1 MEARSLTRD
10 NMRTAGLPAICALP
24 KLIESVGRSNFSGHI
39 FSFARDICQADH
51 FTAFLQD
58 GAQRMHTIVAENV
71 GVLPVAQERA
81 VRYRTSY
88 WPHDPIESVLSQ
100 IPEGD
105 CWIVKSKAQEIEHS
119 SYRQDCYGS
128 VQLDKRIALSQTCD
142 GRRLRLHF
150 YRRSRQDFQPDEE
163 ARIADHAELLMSI
176 VRRHAE
182 VLDNATDA
190 DHEQTFKNRFGTL
203 APSLSDREREVC
215 ALIAVGLSSE
225 GIALRLNISINTVLT
240 YRKRAYS
247 RLRISSQNE
256 LMRLVLS

>member
-1 MEARSLTRD
+1 MEARSLTRGGQQA
-10 NMRTAGLPAICALP
+10 AGFPAICALP
-24 KLIESVGRSNFSGHI
+24 KLIESVGRPNFSGQV

-51 FTAFLQD
+51 FTAFLLD
-58 GAQRMHTIVAENV
+58 RSQRMHTIVAENI

-88 WPHDPIESVLSQ
+88 WLHDPIESVLSQ
-100 IPEGD
+100 IPDGD
-105 CWIVKSKAQEIEHS
+105 CWIVKSRAQEIEHS

-128 VQLDKRIALSQTCD
+128 VQLDKRIALSQTRD
-142 GRRLRLHF
+142 GCRLRLHF
-150 YRRSRQDFQPDEE
+150 YRRSRHDFQPDEE

-182 VLDNATDA
+182 VSDDTADE
-190 DHEQTFKNRFGTL
+190 DHEQTFKTRFGVL
-203 APSLSDREREVC
+203 APSLSEREREVC
-215 ALIAVGLSSE
+215 GLIAVGLSSE